1 MTTRYTHG
9 HHESVLASHRWRTAA
24 NSAAYL
30 LPSIAPY
37 HTILD
42 VGCGPGTITLDLAH
56 VASRGHVVGVDSA
69 AGAISAAGEAAARA
83 GRTNVRFE
91 CGDVMA
97 LPYDDG
103 SFDVVHAHQ
112 VLQHLADPVAA
123 LGEMRRVC
131 RPGGVVAAR
140 DADYAAMSWAP
151 ADPRLDRWRQVYRRV
166 ALENG
171 AQPDAARHLLG
182 WAHAAGFDEVVPSA
196 GVWCFAT
203 PTGGVPPGHVGSR
216 SPTSPNR
223 WSVGASPSGRSWLT
237 SPPRGGPG
245 WPTPTAGSAS
255 FTERSSAG
263 REGRTGDLGT

>member
-1 MTTRYTHG
+1 MATRYTHG

-30 LPSIAPY
+30 LPFVSPDHA
-37 HTILD
+37 ILD
-42 VGCGPGTITLDLAH
+42 VGCGPGTITLDLARH
-56 VASRGHVVGVDSA
+56 VSGGHVVGLDTAVD
-69 AGAISAAGEAAARA
+69 AISAASEAAARA
-83 GRTNVRFE
+83 GTTNIRFE
-91 CGDVMA
+91 CGDVGA

-123 LGEMRRVC
+123 LREMRRVC

-171 AQPDAARHLLG
+171 AQPDAARY
-182 WAHAAGFDEVVPSA
+182 
-196 GVWCFAT
+196 
-203 PTGGVPPGHVGSR
+203 
-216 SPTSPNR
+216 TSE
-223 WSVGASPSGRSWLT
+223 
-237 SPPRGGPG
+237 
-245 WPTPTAGSAS
+245 SAS
-255 FTERSSAG
+255 R
-263 REGRTGDLGT
+263 RLR